1 MLFLQYDLPF
11 VAFFVVRCMAFS
23 TIDTC
28 NVFATVTSS
37 IGSTVMLHGW
47 MIFCTK
53 ITFRLFMANKGC
65 MTVVLTVRILIS
77 RLRFFEISRMAGN
90 FTNEKFTLER
100 PLMHFLIVE
109 R

>member
-11 VAFFVVRCMAFS
+11 VTFFVVRCMAFS

-37 IGSTVMLHGW
+37 ADPTVMLHGW

-53 ITFRLFMANKGC
+53 TTSRLFMANKGC
-65 MTVVLTVRILIS
+65 MAVVLTVHTPIN
-77 RLRFFEISRMAGN
+77 RLRFFKISRMAGN
-90 FTNEKFTLER
+90 STNEKFTPKR

>member
-11 VAFFVVRCMAFS
+11 VAFFVVRCMTFS
-23 TIDTC
+23 TIDIC
-28 NVFATVTSS
+28 NVFATVTSF

-47 MIFCTK
+47 MIFCIKT
-53 ITFRLFMANKGC
+53 TSRLFMVNKGC
-65 MTVVLTVRILIS
+65 MTVVLTVRILIN
-77 RLRFFEISRMAGN
+77 RFRFFEISRMAGN
-90 FTNEKFTLER
+90 SINEKFTLER

>member
-11 VAFFVVRCMAFS
+11 VAFFVVRCMAS
-23 TIDTC
+23 SIIDTC
-28 NVFATVTSS
+28 NVFVTVTSS
-37 IGSTVMLHGW
+37 AGSTVMLYGW

-53 ITFRLFMANKGC
+53 TISRLFMANKGC
-65 MTVVLTVRILIS
+65 IAIVLTVRTPIS

-90 FTNEKFTLER
+90 SINEKFIPKR

>member
-11 VAFFVVRCMAFS
+11 VAFFVVRCMASS

-28 NVFATVTSS
+28 NVFATVTSFVS
-37 IGSTVMLHGW
+37 FTVILHDW

-53 ITFRLFMANKGC
+53 TISRLFMANKDC
-65 MTVVLTVRILIS
+65 MAIVLTVRILIN
-77 RLRFFEISRMAGN
+77 RLRFFEISRMVGN
-90 FTNEKFTLER
+90 FINEKFTFER
-100 PLMHFLIVE
+100 PLMHFFIVE

>member
-11 VAFFVVRCMAFS
+11 VAFFVVRSMASS
-23 TIDTC
+23 TINTC

-37 IGSTVMLHGW
+37 AGSTVILHDW

-53 ITFRLFMANKGC
+53 TTSRLFMANKGC
-65 MTVVLTVRILIS
+65 MAIVLTVRTPIS
-77 RLRFFEISRMAGN
+77 RLRFFKISRITGN
-90 FTNEKFTLER
+90 FINEKFTPER
-100 PLMHFLIVE
+100 PLMHFFIIE

>member
-1 MLFLQYDLPF
+1 
-11 VAFFVVRCMAFS
+11 
-23 TIDTC
+23 
-28 NVFATVTSS
+28 
-37 IGSTVMLHGW
+37 

-53 ITFRLFMANKGC
+53 TIPRLLIAYKDC
-65 MTVVLTVRILIS
+65 MTVILAVRILVS
-77 RLRFFEISRMAGN
+77 KLRFFKLSRITGN